1 LTVETFVG
9 GDGWNWT
16 ALNLA
21 VANAKEVIAMGEDSW
36 RNAVYPMSYGLD
48 PVRGW
53 GFNDLRPPGKGDKRG
68 VWDWAGVGGT
78 WCGSY
83 AFLE

>member
-1 LTVETFVG
+1 VETLNG
-9 GDGWNWT
+9 GGCWNWT
-16 ALNLA
+16 ALSLT

-36 RNAVYPMSYGLD
+36 RNAVYPMSYGLE
-48 PVRGW
+48 PARGW
-53 GFNDLRPPGKGDKRG
+53 GFNDLRPPGKDDKKG

-78 WCGSY
+78 WSGSY